1 MGSCILSDPVVTEAD
16 LVAAARQGDGAAF
29 EALLRRHD
37 DQMRALAFRMLGGQA
52 AMDDALQDAYVKAF
66 RAVRRFRGDASFA
79 TWLHRIVATTCIDH
93 LRRRARRAED
103 ELPDEPAP
111 AGGRAADPAADHAVR
126 RMDLRRALDRL
137 DPDHR
142 ATLLLVDGEGLSYD
156 DAGAVLGIP
165 AGTVSSR
172 LSRARAHMRTLLD
185 LREEER

>member
-1 MGSCILSDPVVTEAD
+1 MTEAE
-16 LVAAARQGDGAAF
+16 LVDAARHGDAAAF
-29 EALLRRHD
+29 ETLVRRHD

-66 RAVRRFRGDASFA
+66 RAVRRFRGDARFS

-93 LRRRARRAED
+93 LRRRSRRAED
-103 ELPDEPAP
+103 ELPEEPTP
-111 AGGRAADPAADHAVR
+111 TGGGSFDPSAETAVR
-126 RMDLRRALDRL
+126 RTDLQWALGRL

-156 DAGAVLGIP
+156 EAGTVLGIP

-172 LSRARAHMRTLLD
+172 LTRARAHMRTLLD
-185 LREEER
+185 LGEEER